1 MTTLTAVPAFVPAGE
16 GASISSYLN
25 SPAPEDSA
33 GSPASQGS
41 GEPVADATSTTTED
55 TSAQQASHRLGGNGG
70 RRAEAAPASRKKAL
84 AWQISAGVLILGLAG
99 AVAYLWKT
107 VSQQEILLT
116 SLDTA
121 FRSGQ
126 LDSLPQRIQALEE
139 KQQQYLPVTQAQT
152 WHDED
157 GLARKALETQVTQLV
172 KDSESLRAD
181 VTALATQQDSLKQ
194 LTDAL
199 SSRLDEQ
206 VSRIDALSAWK
217 AQREERAAG
226 TAAKPSPVRTQGEPA
241 ATSPAVRKPVVSRA
255 LPPPFVLTGVERRGG
270 QSYAVVL
277 PAGSGSDW
285 SQLQML
291 SPGESYRGW
300 TLVSTDGN
308 RAAFKVNGHI
318 QQLTP

>member
-1 MTTLTAVPAFVPAGE
+1 MTILTAVPAFVPGDE
-16 GASISSYLN
+16 GASLSSSLS
-25 SPAPEDSA
+25 SPDLGDSN
-33 GSPASQGS
+33 GSPVYPNGS
-41 GEPVADATSTTTED
+41 FSLADATTAEEPP
-55 TSAQQASHRLGGNGG
+55 AQQASHRRGGDGN
-70 RRAEAAPASRKKAL
+70 RHAEPASRKKSPSL
-84 AWQISAGVLILGLAG
+84 VWQISTVVLILGLAG
-99 AVAYLWKT
+99 AVAYLWQT
-107 VSQQEILLT
+107 VSQQAILLT

-139 KQQQYLPVTQAQT
+139 KQQQYLSATQAQT
-152 WHDED
+152 WYQED
-157 GLARKALETQVTQLV
+157 SQARKTLETQVTQLV
-172 KDSESLRAD
+172 KDSGSLRAY

-199 SSRLDEQ
+199 SSRLDEEI
-206 VSRIDALSAWK
+206 SRIDSLSVWK
-217 AQREERAAG
+217 AKREKKTAG
-226 TAAKPSPVRTQGEPA
+226 TAIKPSPVRTQGEPA
-241 ATSPAVRKPVVSRA
+241 ATSLAVRKPVVSRA

-277 PAGSGSDW
+277 PAGTGSDW
-285 SQLQML
+285 SQLKML

-308 RAAFKVNGHI
+308 RAVFQVHGHI

>member
-1 MTTLTAVPAFVPAGE
+1 MTILTAVPAFVPGDE
-16 GASISSYLN
+16 GASLFSSLS
-25 SPAPEDSA
+25 SPDLEDSN
-33 GSPASQGS
+33 GSPVYPNGS
-41 GEPVADATSTTTED
+41 PSLADATTAEEPP
-55 TSAQQASHRLGGNGG
+55 AQQASHRRGGDGN
-70 RRAEAAPASRKKAL
+70 RHAEPASRKKSPSL
-84 AWQISAGVLILGLAG
+84 VWQISTVVLILGLAG
-99 AVAYLWKT
+99 AVAYLWQT
-107 VSQQEILLT
+107 VSQQAILLT

-139 KQQQYLPVTQAQT
+139 KQQQYLSATQART
-152 WHDED
+152 WYQED
-157 GLARKALETQVTQLV
+157 RQARKTLETQVTQLV
-172 KDSESLRAD
+172 KDSGSLRAY

-199 SSRLDEQ
+199 SSRLDEE
-206 VSRIDALSAWK
+206 VSRIDSLSVWK
-217 AQREERAAG
+217 EQRGKKTAG
-226 TAAKPSPVRTQGEPA
+226 TAIKPSPVRTQGEPA
-241 ATSPAVRKPVVSRA
+241 ATSMAVRKPVVSRA

-277 PAGSGSDW
+277 SAGTGSDW
-285 SQLQML
+285 SQLKML

-308 RAAFKVNGHI
+308 RAAFQVHGHI

>member
-1 MTTLTAVPAFVPAGE
+1 MTILTAVPAFVPGDE
-16 GASISSYLN
+16 GVSLSSSLS
-25 SPAPEDSA
+25 SPDLEDSN
-33 GSPASQGS
+33 GSPVYPNGS
-41 GEPVADATSTTTED
+41 PSLADATTAEEPP
-55 TSAQQASHRLGGNGG
+55 AQQASHRRGGDGN
-70 RRAEAAPASRKKAL
+70 RHAEPASRKKSPSL
-84 AWQISAGVLILGLAG
+84 VWQISTVVLILGLAG
-99 AVAYLWKT
+99 AVAYLWQT
-107 VSQQEILLT
+107 VSRQAILLT

-139 KQQQYLPVTQAQT
+139 KQQQYLSATQART
-152 WHDED
+152 WYQED
-157 GLARKALETQVTQLV
+157 SQARKTQETQVTQLV
-172 KDSESLRAD
+172 KDSGSLRAY

-199 SSRLDEQ
+199 SSRLDEE
-206 VSRIDALSAWK
+206 VSRIDSLSVWK
-217 AQREERAAG
+217 AQREKKAAG
-226 TAAKPSPVRTQGEPA
+226 TAIKPSPVRTLGEPA
-241 ATSPAVRKPVVSRA
+241 ATSLAVRKPVVSRA

-277 PAGSGSDW
+277 PAGTGSDW
-285 SQLQML
+285 SQLKML

-308 RAAFKVNGHI
+308 RAAFQVHGHI

>member
-1 MTTLTAVPAFVPAGE
+1 MTTLTAMPAFVPAGE
-16 GASISSYLN
+16 GASISSYLS

-33 GSPASQGS
+33 GSPASQGN
-41 GEPVADATSTTTED
+41 GEPVADATSTITE
-55 TSAQQASHRLGGNGG
+55 TPAQQASHRLGGDGG
-70 RRAEAAPASRKKAL
+70 RRTEPTPASRKKTL
-84 AWQISAGVLILGLAG
+84 AWQIPAGVLILGLAG
-99 AVAYLWKT
+99 AVAYLWQT

-152 WHDED
+152 WRDED

-217 AQREERAAG
+217 AQREEK
-226 TAAKPSPVRTQGEPA
+226 TAATAVKPSAPRTREAPGIP
-241 ATSPAVRKPVVSRA
+241 SPAVKKNAVSRA

>member
-1 MTTLTAVPAFVPAGE
+1 M
-16 GASISSYLN
+16 
-25 SPAPEDSA
+25 
-33 GSPASQGS
+33 
-41 GEPVADATSTTTED
+41 
-55 TSAQQASHRLGGNGG
+55 
-70 RRAEAAPASRKKAL
+70 
-84 AWQISAGVLILGLAG
+84 LILGLAG
-99 AVAYLWKT
+99 AVAYLWQT
-107 VSQQEILLT
+107 VSQQAILLT

-139 KQQQYLPVTQAQT
+139 KQQQYLSATQART
-152 WHDED
+152 WYQED
-157 GLARKALETQVTQLV
+157 SQARKTLEMQATQLV
-172 KDSESLRAD
+172 KDSGSLRAY

-199 SSRLDEQ
+199 SSRLDEE
-206 VSRIDALSAWK
+206 VSRIDSLSVWK
-217 AQREERAAG
+217 AQREKKAAG
-226 TAAKPSPVRTQGEPA
+226 TAIKPSPVRTQGEPA
-241 ATSPAVRKPVVSRA
+241 ATSLAVRKPVVSRA

-277 PAGSGSDW
+277 PAGAGSDW
-285 SQLQML
+285 SQLKML

-308 RAAFKVNGHI
+308 RAAFQVHGHI